1 MKGTNLSL
9 LIGIII
15 LALLAVWVDLPTNPG
30 IHVSLG
36 PIRIDREIKVHQ
48 GLDLQGGMHVL
59 LEADVPEDT
68 DIDREEIL
76 TAKGIIEKR
85 VSGLGVVEPR
95 IQLQGARGIL
105 VELPKVEEPELAIE
119 LLHETGLL
127 EFIDAGNMHLP
138 AGMMVK
144 TAFEEEGVP
153 AIITPTVT
161 ITPAAAITITP
172 TIAPTEVMTAGLP
185 LTPTVEITATPS
197 VTPTEPI
204 TSTPPATERV
214 FATVM
219 TSKHLEEARIGLN
232 EYGGLDILFSFNEE
246 GSKIFADFTSRN
258 VNKYLAIAMDKEV
271 ISSPRISEPIPEGRG
286 AQISTEKLFTPAEAR
301 KISIQL
307 EYGALPVPFKV
318 VEERAVGPTFGQ
330 DSIRKSARAGLIGF
344 MVVLIFMLG
353 CYRLPGLVADL
364 ALCIYVALVFALCKL
379 IPITLTL
386 SSLAGLFLSVVMAL
400 NAKTLILERMKEELR
415 VGITPGRAVEVG
427 FRRAWAAI
435 RDSNIAMLI
444 VSGIL
449 FWFSS
454 NSGASMIESFAL
466 ALAVG
471 IAVNM
476 FIAIA
481 VTRTFLRFLFAL
493 AGPTLRKSKWLLGI

>member
-30 IHVSLG
+30 IHLSLG
-36 PIRIDREIKVHQ
+36 PLRIDREIEVHQ
-48 GLDLQGGMHVL
+48 GLDLGGSMQVL

-68 DIDREEIL
+68 EIGREEIL
-76 TAKGIIEKR
+76 AAKGIIEKR

-95 IQLQGARGIL
+95 IQLQGTRGIL
-105 VELPKVEEPELAIE
+105 VELPRVEDTELAIE

-127 EFIDAGNMHLP
+127 EFIDAGSIHLP

-172 TIAPTEVMTAGLP
+172 TIAPTEVMTAILP
-185 LTPTVEITATPS
+185 LTPTVEITATPLI
-197 VTPTEPI
+197 TPTEPI
-204 TSTPPATERV
+204 TATPPATERV
-214 FATVM
+214 FRTVM
-219 TSKHLEEARIGLN
+219 TSRHLEEARIRPN
-232 EYGGLDILFSFNEE
+232 EYGGLDILFSFTEE
-246 GSKIFADFTSRN
+246 GSKIFADFTTRN
-258 VNKYLAIAMDKEV
+258 VNKFLAIAMDKEV
-271 ISSPRISEPIPEGRG
+271 ISSPSISEPIPEGGG
-286 AQISTEKLFTPAEAR
+286 AQISTEKLFTPAEAQ
-301 KISIQL
+301 KIAIQL
-307 EYGALPVPFKV
+307 KYGPLPLPFKV
-318 VEERAVGPTFGQ
+318 AEERAVGPTLGQ
-330 DSIRKSARAGLIGF
+330 DSIRKSARAGIIGF
-344 MVVLIFMLG
+344 MAVLLFMLG
-353 CYRLPGLVADL
+353 CYRLPGIVADL
-364 ALCIYVALVFALCKL
+364 TLCIYLALAFALCKL

-400 NAKTLILERMKEELR
+400 NANTLVLERMREELR
-415 VGITPGRAVEVG
+415 AGITPGRAVEAG

-444 VSGIL
+444 VSAIL

-454 NSGASMIESFAL
+454 NSGASMVKSFAL
-466 ALAVG
+466 ALAIG

-476 FIAIA
+476 FTVVA
-481 VTRTFLRFLFAL
+481 VIRTLLRLLFAL
-493 AGPTLRKSKWLLGI
+493 AGPMLRKSEWLLGV